1 MTTDT
6 HTTTAKKFTLS
17 RDDQMIFGVCGGIAQ
32 YLGVDA
38 AIVRIAF
45 VAGIFVGVSLPV
57 YAAAWILAPKADA

>member
-6 HTTTAKKFTLS
+6 RTVKKFTLS
-17 RDDQMIFGVCGGIAQ
+17 RDDRMVFGVCGGIAQ

-57 YAAAWILAPKADA
+57 YAAAWLLAPKADS